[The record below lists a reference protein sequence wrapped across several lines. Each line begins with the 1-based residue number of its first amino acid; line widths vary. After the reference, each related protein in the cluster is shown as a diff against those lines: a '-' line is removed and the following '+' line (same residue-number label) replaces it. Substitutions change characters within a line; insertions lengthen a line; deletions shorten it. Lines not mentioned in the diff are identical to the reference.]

1 MAEGVLVIGEIEDGA
16 LVGITQ
22 EMLGAARRI
31 ADAQGGLVNLALF
44 GSAAESLA
52 QEGIAGG
59 ADLVYTEDNSAFD
72 AYLTDTW
79 LQAVQTAVDFADP
92 AVILLGQTNVGRDL
106 APRLAFRLNTAVCMD
121 AIEIEVSGDQLR
133 WTRPCYG
140 GNARQVLT
148 IQTSPQIATIR
159 AKSQDP
165 LEPDAGRSGD
175 TIPLGV
181 EIDQGQV
188 REKLVGRE
196 KVEAEGIRLEDADV
210 VVAGGRGLGGPEGFQ
225 PVEELAAALGGA
237 VGASRAA
244 CDLGWYPP
252 SQQVGLTGK
261 TVSPD
266 LYIAVAI
273 SGASQHM
280 AGMAGSKNVIAINK
294 DPDSTMVKSS
304 RWAIIGDFKQV
315 VPALANEIKK
325 LKS

>member
-1 MAEGVLVIGEIEDGA
+1 MPEGVLVIGEIADGA
-16 LVGITQ
+16 LVGITH
-22 EMLGAARRI
+22 EMLGAARKI

-44 GSAAESLA
+44 GSAAETLA
-52 QEGIAGG
+52 QEGIQHG
-59 ADLVYTEDNSAFD
+59 ADLVYTEENPAFEE
-72 AYLTDTW
+72 YLTDTW
-79 LQAVQTAVDFADP
+79 LQAAQTAVDFADP
-92 AVILLGQTNVGRDL
+92 AVILLGQTQVGRDL
-106 APRLAFRLNTAVCMD
+106 APRLAFRLNTAVVMD
-121 AIEIEVSGDQLR
+121 VIEFEVSGDQIR

-140 GNARQVLT
+140 GNARAVVT
-148 IQTSPQIATIR
+148 VQTTPQIATIR
-159 AKSQDP
+159 QKSMDP
-165 LEPDAGRSGD
+165 LEADASRTGD

-181 EIDQGQV
+181 ELDQSQV
-188 REKLVGRE
+188 RERLTGRE
-196 KVEAEGIRLEDADV
+196 QMESEGIRIEDADV

-225 PVEELAAALGGA
+225 VVEELASVLGGA

-280 AGMAGSKNVIAINK
+280 AGMAGSKNVITINK
-294 DPDSTMVKSS
+294 DPESNMVKSS
-304 RWAIIGDFKQV
+304 RYAIIGDYKQV
-315 VPALANEIKK
+315 LPALINEVKK

>member
-1 MAEGVLVIGEIEDGA
+1 MAEGVLVIGEIQDGA
-16 LVGITQ
+16 LVGITS

-44 GSAAESLA
+44 GEGAETLA
-52 QEGIAGG
+52 QEGIAAG
-59 ADLVYTEDNSAFD
+59 ADLVYTEDNPALND
-72 AYLTDTW
+72 YLPERW
-79 LQAVQTAVDFADP
+79 LTAAQTAVDFADP
-92 AVILLGQTNVGRDL
+92 AVVLIGTTTPGRDL
-106 APRLAFRLNTAVCMD
+106 APRLAFRLNTGLAVD
-121 AIEIEVSGDQLR
+121 VLSFEVEGDRIR

-140 GNARQVLT
+140 GAARAEVVIDGT
-148 IQTSPQIATIR
+148 PQIATVR
-159 AKSQDP
+159 AKSQEP
-165 LEPDAGRSGD
+165 LEPDSSRSGD

-181 EIDQGQV
+181 ELPADG
-188 REKLVGRE
+188 REKLISKEIEE
-196 KVEAEGIRLEDADV
+196 KEGIQLEDADV
-210 VVAGGRGLGGPEGFQ
+210 IVSGGRGLGGPEGFQ
-225 PVEELAAALGGA
+225 TVEELAAALGAA

-280 AGMAGSKNVIAINK
+280 SGMAGSKNVISINK
-294 DPDSTMVKSS
+294 DPDSNMVKSS
-304 RWAIIGDFKQV
+304 RYAIIGDYKQV
-315 VPALANEIKK
+315 VPALIGEIKK